1 MRTFYTVFF
10 IATLGLTGL
19 LPNMVW
25 SQEDTDSHKGI
36 RIAWD
41 YSSMH
46 QLAER
51 GGYPRLTRLQDS
63 TLLLIYETR
72 TGDIHLKQSTDH
84 GMTWTAPIT
93 VFSRFVY
100 SNLEGKSTIVHTANP
115 EIKQLQNGDIV
126 IACNYRPQ
134 QAEIAPYTIVVRRSV
149 DNGKTWLSPQNLYT
163 AAPRF
168 GDGCW
173 EPAFLQ
179 LPNGEL
185 QVYFANEN
193 PYQHSDEQEISMLRS
208 ADNGVTWSDTPTTV
222 SFRKDR
228 RDGMPVPQIID
239 QEIVVAIE
247 DNKIDQFK
255 PYTVRTSLQE
265 NWANPILSDSPE
277 RDYALLDPIKD
288 SVYMGAPYFIKLP
301 NGQTLISYQT
311 NENRAH
317 DWELSTME
325 VAVGDCAAKNF
336 GQRSRPFDVPLDKEA
351 KWNALALWDDQT
363 VVALSSSN
371 FRSTEVAPWLIKG
384 HIIPS
389 SISATRQKAEYPIF
403 IGAKGKTNVKAGI
416 QVDDKNLYLN
426 CILSQVPD
434 RSVSERNWIYTFLY
448 VDGSLL
454 KIICDDTGQK
464 SLWVYEKEKWEPSNL
479 VDKIDVEIHRS
490 PQDQSTN
497 LHFRIPKTIREN
509 KAWTSLK
516 LGLAL
521 SAYDVSKG
529 RYTERLADMDEE
541 NPNTWLNIK
550 L

>member
-1 MRTFYTVFF
+1 
-10 IATLGLTGL
+10 
-19 LPNMVW
+19 
-25 SQEDTDSHKGI
+25 
-36 RIAWD
+36 
-41 YSSMH
+41 
-46 QLAER
+46 
-51 GGYPRLTRLQDS
+51 
-63 TLLLIYETR
+63 
-72 TGDIHLKQSTDH
+72 
-84 GMTWTAPIT
+84 
-93 VFSRFVY
+93 
-100 SNLEGKSTIVHTANP
+100 
-115 EIKQLQNGDIV
+115 
-126 IACNYRPQ
+126 
-134 QAEIAPYTIVVRRSV
+134 
-149 DNGKTWLSPQNLYT
+149 
-163 AAPRF
+163 
-168 GDGCW
+168 
-173 EPAFLQ
+173 
-179 LPNGEL
+179 
-185 QVYFANEN
+185 
-193 PYQHSDEQEISMLRS
+193 
-208 ADNGVTWSDTPTTV
+208 NGVTWSDNPTTV

-434 RSVSERNWIYTFLY
+434 RSVS
-448 VDGSLL
+448 
-454 KIICDDTGQK
+454 
-464 SLWVYEKEKWEPSNL
+464 
-479 VDKIDVEIHRS
+479 
-490 PQDQSTN
+490 
-497 LHFRIPKTIREN
+497 
-509 KAWTSLK
+509 
-516 LGLAL
+516 
-521 SAYDVSKG
+521 
-529 RYTERLADMDEE
+529 
-541 NPNTWLNIK
+541 
-550 L
+550 